1 MNNVGNKRM
10 KVHHHFLHNNQQQQQ
25 LPSAAEDYNNNTTTA
40 SLSPMSTGESNNTH
54 NNHYT
59 LVQDSS
65 SSLFARANN
74 AVRLSQ
80 LETDNQ
86 MIQTELANLNM
97 RLDTLEARFV
107 QANERIWITLQQILQ
122 RLNSPDNNKVV
133 KNLNTNDCNSTDD
146 KKDV

>member
-1 MNNVGNKRM
+1 MNNFGKKNQCSTV
-10 KVHHHFLHNNQQQQQ
+10 QQQHS
-25 LPSAAEDYNNNTTTA
+25 SAALEDNNTAA
-40 SLSPMSTGESNNTH
+40 SLSPMSTGEFNNTH

-59 LVQDSS
+59 TLLQESS

-80 LETDNQ
+80 LEIDNQ

-107 QANERIWITLQQILQ
+107 QANERIWITLHQILE
-122 RLNSPDNNKVV
+122 RLNSPDNNIVQ
-133 KNLNTNDCNSTDD
+133 N
-146 KKDV
+146 